1 MKKWILRQPPFH
13 KRGSPEMHMGGEPT
27 ALCRGRADSVM
38 PRQRY
43 AFPALCLA
51 ATGGCL
57 PKITTCPRNR
67 KIGWFYNSLVF
78 DTNTKANLKW
88 VPPDKSTYDCKLQS
102 ILDFFMGGPPPFS
115 ILCCILIN
123 KTRELS
129 KSPELVFLGQ
139 VVSLGKHPP
148 VAARHNAGKA

>member
-1 MKKWILRQPPFH
+1 MFGEINSYCLLPIDYCLFIAYCLLTIAYWVI
-13 KRGSPEMHMGGEPT
+13 GSGWVSAWSSHFMIHGMPCHAYLLPTACLPT
-27 ALCRGRADSVM
+27 ALCPDSVM

-78 DTNTKANLKW
+78 DQNTKENWKW
-88 VPPDKSTYDCKLQS
+88 VPPEKSKYSCKL
-102 ILDFFMGGPPPFS
+102 PV
-115 ILCCILIN
+115 
-123 KTRELS
+123 KTN
-129 KSPELVFLGQ
+129 FLTNTWNDPMTH
-139 VVSLGKHPP
+139 SFDLP
-148 VAARHNAGKA
+148 